1 LRAVGS
7 ASIRLALGINTT
19 TVVYKDNYSFNIDGK
34 PRKATDVCTEYL
46 ESLERMV
53 TEVIAAIARGDI

>member
-1 LRAVGS
+1 
-7 ASIRLALGINTT
+7 LGINTT